1 MEYMAKL
8 TSKEKAKEME
18 KSKAKQINKNN
29 KSVPK
34 NLEKKQYDESLA
46 ELKKDIKDEP

>member
-1 MEYMAKL
+1 MAKL
-8 TSKEKAKEME
+8 TT

-29 KSVPK
+29 KTVPK

-46 ELKKDIKDEP
+46 ELKKDIKGKS

>member
-1 MEYMAKL
+1 MAKL
-8 TSKEKAKEME
+8 T

-29 KSVPK
+29 KAIPK

-46 ELKKDIKDEP
+46 ELKKSIKNDQ

>member
-1 MEYMAKL
+1 MVKL
-8 TSKEKAKEME
+8 T

-29 KSVPK
+29 KTTPK

-46 ELKKDIKDEP
+46 ELKKSIKNDQ